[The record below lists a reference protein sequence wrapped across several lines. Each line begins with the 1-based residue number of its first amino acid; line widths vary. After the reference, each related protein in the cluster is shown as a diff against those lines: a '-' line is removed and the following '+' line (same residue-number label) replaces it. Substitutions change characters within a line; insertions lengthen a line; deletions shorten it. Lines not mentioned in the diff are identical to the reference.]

1 MKIRIGLVVAVGFL
15 LVLGSVVVQEQSGPG
30 GSSAEQP
37 PPREAVQVNP
47 PDSQPGAAATQPD
60 QPVMPRDPR
69 LERRAEPQ
77 YPAAPSA
84 SGPRWNDGQGN
95 PAVVRRPVAPF
106 VLNPQEEEDLNRT
119 LVAWEQRSSK
129 VERFSCTFF
138 KFEYNAFSQN
148 QQPTSV
154 DNGEIQY
161 AAPDKGLFQVEKPRR
176 LELPNHQER
185 WICDGKA
192 VYEFDFQHQQVR
204 QYKIPPE
211 QQGKSIAEGPLPFIF
226 GAKAGQL
233 KSRYWIRLIP
243 PPAAAKGQVWLEIYP
258 KYQQDAA
265 NFRGIDLILSGADL
279 QPFALQVH
287 HPTQQGRTVYQ
298 FQKITVN
305 GNRLRQIFEDPFRV
319 DVPRGWQ
326 IVSGDIPQAQSSMPQ
341 PPAGARSAIL
351 GNRQPA
357 FDGRRE

>member
-1 MKIRIGLVVAVGFL
+1 
-15 LVLGSVVVQEQSGPG
+15 
-30 GSSAEQP
+30 
-37 PPREAVQVNP
+37 
-47 PDSQPGAAATQPD
+47 
-60 QPVMPRDPR
+60 
-69 LERRAEPQ
+69 
-77 YPAAPSA
+77 
-84 SGPRWNDGQGN
+84 
-95 PAVVRRPVAPF
+95 
-106 VLNPQEEEDLNRT
+106 
-119 LVAWEQRSSK
+119 
-129 VERFSCTFF
+129 
-138 KFEYNAFSQN
+138 
-148 QQPTSV
+148 
-154 DNGEIQY
+154 
-161 AAPDKGLFQVEKPRR
+161 
-176 LELPNHQER
+176 
-185 WICDGKA
+185 

-341 PPAGARSAIL
+341 PPAGARPAIL